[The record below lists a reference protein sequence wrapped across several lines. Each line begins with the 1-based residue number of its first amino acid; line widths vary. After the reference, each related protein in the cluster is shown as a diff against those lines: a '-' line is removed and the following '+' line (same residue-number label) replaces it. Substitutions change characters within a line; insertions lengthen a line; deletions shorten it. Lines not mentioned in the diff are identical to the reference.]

1 VRGVLVI
8 GISCCVNVLR
18 LFATIN
24 SMPFHWV
31 LDTTNPNENQ
41 DAFSL
46 SMKKVDYPMPLSLS
60 HYPIFMEETKSCKI
74 ILNHWAKE
82 SQG

>member
-60 HYPIFMEETKSCKI
+60 LTILFSWKKLRVAKSF
-74 ILNHWAKE
+74 
-82 SQG
+82 